1 LKTTL
6 ITSENDRKKPA
17 LVFLCQRLPYP
28 PTTGEKITSF
38 NFLRHLTTKYRVF
51 LGTFIDNESDR
62 EHLPALRAMLTDMH
76 VSEIRKPQ
84 IFAKAFP
91 RWLLGDPISF
101 AIFRDRKLSQ
111 WLDEVETREKPVAIF
126 THSSNISGYAV
137 DHFQRNE
144 GNEPIRVLHFAD
156 VDSEK
161 FSAYATQSKGLKK
174 LIFSIESARVR
185 RQEQRLTD
193 RADHV
198 AVISDDE
205 ANVLRDTLTRHQD
218 RVVTLPNGV
227 DTELFDRSKYPIAP
241 FEANG
246 KGIVFTGA
254 MDYPPNIEAVTWF
267 TEHVFPS
274 LRERIPDVRFL
285 IVGTR
290 PSAEV
295 KKLGELAGVIVTGRV
310 DSTAAY
316 MAHADVAV
324 APIRIA
330 RGVQNKVLEAMAM
343 SLPVVVS
350 PEALVG
356 IAATPDKHLVLAD
369 SADAW
374 IEACTQLLANKTRA
388 AELGVASRELVCN
401 LYNWSA
407 QFARLDSYLEQSCPG
422 RA

>member
-1 LKTTL
+1 MSLNVKL
-6 ITSENDRKKPA
+6 NTSETAITKPA

-38 NFLRHLTTKYRVF
+38 NFLRHLCTKYRVF

-84 IFAKAFP
+84 VFFKAFP
-91 RWLLGDPISF
+91 KWLLGDPISF
-101 AIFRDRKLSQ
+101 AIFRDRKLSK
-111 WLDEVETREKPVAIF
+111 WLDKVEASEKPVAVF

-137 DHFQRNE
+137 DHFRRNQ

-161 FSAYATQSKGLKK
+161 FSAYASKATGLKK

-193 RADHV
+193 MANHV

-205 ANVLRDTLTRHQD
+205 ANVLRSTLSHHQD

-227 DTELFDRSKYPIAP
+227 DTDLFDRSKYPVAP

-246 KGIVFTGA
+246 RSIVFTGA
-254 MDYPPNIEAVTWF
+254 MDYPPNIEAVSWF
-267 TEHVFPS
+267 AENVFPS
-274 LRERIPDVRFL
+274 LKQRIPDVKFL

-295 KKLGELAGVIVTGRV
+295 KKLGELVGIIVTGRV

-374 IEACTQLLANKTRA
+374 IDACAELLANKPRS
-388 AELGVASRELVCN
+388 AELGMASRELVCD

-407 QFARLDSYLEQSCPG
+407 QFARLDSYLEQ
-422 RA
+422 